1 MKGLGRRAKSA
12 NRNATITGGR
22 AAAPATKLWGGRFA
36 SATAGS
42 VEAFTASIDIDRR
55 LYRHDI
61 AGSIAHAKM
70 LARQR
75 IIPAPD
81 ARKIV
86 RGLKAIE
93 SEIAR
98 GVFRFS
104 SADEDIHMNI
114 ERRLTEKIGA
124 AGGKL
129 HTARSRNDQVALDMR
144 LFLRDEVKLI
154 ISRLN
159 ALGSELARSAKRH
172 LEVIMPG
179 YTHLQRAQP
188 VLLSHHLLAY
198 YEMFERDRQRFT
210 ESLERINVSP
220 LGSGALA
227 GTTFRIDRNYVA
239 RLLGFPRVSKNSL
252 DAVADRDFVIEFLAA
267 SAILFVHLS
276 RLAEEL
282 VLWCS
287 QEFRFVELPD
297 GYCTG
302 SSMMPQKK
310 NPDVPELIR
319 GKTGRVFGHLQG
331 MLTTM
336 KGLPLAYNR
345 DLQEDKIP
353 LFDTVD
359 TVKDSLKVIAE
370 IIHGLKVRK
379 ERMMRAARGGFMNAT
394 DLADYLVNRGLP
406 FRSAHA
412 LVGRIVQHC
421 LAAGRRIEELP
432 LPEMQRFSRR
442 IEKDVY
448 RYLSVESVVGRRRE
462 IGGTARA
469 NVIRRLKE
477 LGV

>member
-1 MKGLGRRAKSA
+1 LPEAKELK
-12 NRNATITGGR
+12 
-22 AAAPATKLWGGRFA
+22 AAKKKPASKLWGGRFA
-36 SATAGS
+36 DATASS
-42 VEAFTASIDIDRR
+42 VEAFTSSIDVDRR

-75 IIPAPD
+75 IIPVRD

-93 SEIAR
+93 KEIER
-98 GVFRFS
+98 GTFPFS

-144 LFLRDEVKLI
+144 LFLRDEVELI
-154 ISRLN
+154 IA
-159 ALGSELARSAKRH
+159 ALERVGDALARAAKRH
-172 LEVIMPG
+172 LEVMMPG

-188 VLLSHHLLAY
+188 VLFSHHLLAY
-198 YEMFERDRQRFT
+198 YDMFERDRERFQ
-210 ESLERINVSP
+210 SCQQRINVLP

-227 GTTFRIDRNYVA
+227 GTTFPIDRNFVGK
-239 RLLGFPRVSKNSL
+239 LLGFPRVSSNSL
-252 DAVADRDFVIEFLAA
+252 DAVGDRDFILEFLAA

-282 VLWCS
+282 VLWSS
-287 QEFRFVELPD
+287 QEFGFVELPD

-319 GKTGRVFGHLQG
+319 GKTGRVFGHLQA
-331 MLTTM
+331 MLTVM

-353 LFDTVD
+353 LLDTVD
-359 TVKDSLKVIAE
+359 TVKASLAMTAE
-370 IIHGLKVRK
+370 IIGGLKIRK
-379 ERMMRAARGGFMNAT
+379 ERMMEAARDGFMNAT
-394 DLADYLVNRGLP
+394 DLADYLVGRGVP

-412 LVGRIVQHC
+412 VAGRIVQHC
-421 LAAGRRIEELP
+421 VAARRRIEELP
-432 LPEMQRFSRR
+432 LAEMRRFSPR
-442 IEKDVY
+442 IDQDVY
-448 RYLSVESVVGRRRE
+448 RYLSAESLIERRRGT
-462 IGGTARA
+462 GGTARA
-469 NVIRRLKE
+469 NVARRLKE
-477 LGV
+477 LEVG

>member
-1 MKGLGRRAKSA
+1 
-12 NRNATITGGR
+12 
-22 AAAPATKLWGGRFA
+22 
-36 SATAGS
+36 
-42 VEAFTASIDIDRR
+42 
-55 LYRHDI
+55 
-61 AGSIAHAKM
+61 M

-75 IIPAPD
+75 IIPARD
-81 ARKIV
+81 AQKIV
-86 RGLKAIE
+86 RVLKAIR
-93 SEIAR
+93 SEIER
-98 GVFRFS
+98 GAFPFS
-104 SADEDIHMNI
+104 PSDEDIHMNI

-124 AGGKL
+124 AGAKL

-144 LFLRDEVKLI
+144 LFLRDEVELI
-154 ISRLN
+154 IAGLG
-159 ALGSELARSAKRH
+159 ALERELARAAHRH
-172 LEVIMPG
+172 IDVIMPG

-198 YEMFERDRQRFT
+198 YEMFERDRERFIGA
-210 ESLERINVSP
+210 LERINVLP

-227 GTTFRIDRNYVA
+227 GTTFPIDRNYVA
-239 RLLGFPRVSKNSL
+239 KLLGFPRISKNSL
-252 DAVADRDFVIEFLAA
+252 DAVADRDFILEFLSA

-282 VLWCS
+282 VLWSS
-287 QEFRFVELPD
+287 QEFGFIDLPD

-331 MLTTM
+331 MLTIM

-359 TVKDSLKVIAE
+359 TVKASVAITAE
-370 IIHGLKVRK
+370 IIRGLKVRK
-379 ERMMRAARGGFMNAT
+379 ERMMEAVRDGFMNAT
-394 DLADYLVNRGLP
+394 DLADYLVGRGVP

-412 LVGRIVQHC
+412 LAGRIVEHC
-421 LAAGRRIEELP
+421 LAAGQRIEELP
-432 LPEMQRFSRR
+432 LAEMRRFSPK

-448 RYLSVESVVGRRRE
+448 RYLSAESAVGRRRAL
-462 IGGTARA
+462 GGTARA
-469 NVIRRLKE
+469 NVVRRLKE
-477 LGV
+477 LEV